1 MGAWDNAPEPEGSGV
16 TYVTLKD
23 GDKFIGRVESVE
35 LVTIPKNTLP
45 QQPTDLT
52 DVPQVV
58 YTGTDGLTYQMTYTT
73 AVMKNAILRLRPE
86 VGTWVFHH
94 RIGKAPG
101 KSYVNAVVRE
111 AQPHEYEVSRTAQPV
126 PGNESYTVPA
136 TEARVASAP
145 ETKSFSAEPSGPAGD
160 DAPPF

>member
-16 TYVTLKD
+16 TYVSLKD
-23 GDKFIGRVESVE
+23 GDKFVGRTEKVE
-35 LVTIPKNTLP
+35 LVTIPANTLP
-45 QQPTDLT
+45 QQPQALEEI
-52 DVPQVV
+52 PQVT
-58 YTGTDGLTYQMTYTT
+58 YTGVDGLTYQLTYTT

-86 VGTWVFHH
+86 IGTWVFHH

-111 AQPHEYEVSRTAQPV
+111 ARPEEYERSSKTAQPV
-126 PGNESYTVPA
+126 PESASYTVPA
-136 TEARVASAP
+136 KEEP
-145 ETKSFSAEPSGPAGD
+145 KSFSAEPTGPVAD